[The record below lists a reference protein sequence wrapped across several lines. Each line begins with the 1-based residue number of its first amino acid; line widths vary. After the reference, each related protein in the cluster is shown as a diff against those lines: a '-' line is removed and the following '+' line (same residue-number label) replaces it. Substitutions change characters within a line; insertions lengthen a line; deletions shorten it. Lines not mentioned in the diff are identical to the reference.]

1 MTAAPQSPFELPVL
15 ADHRWQ
21 MTYGER
27 FALEGIVSQ
36 VRPKLAIEIGTAE
49 GGSLR
54 RIASHAEEVRC
65 FDMADSVA
73 EVVAGV
79 PNAEAHIGDSS
90 ETLPRVLK
98 ELADAGRH
106 VDFALIDGDHTAEG
120 VARDTRAVLA
130 SDACRRTVIVF
141 HDTANE
147 EVRGGIESLNLPEH
161 PKVALCMLDA
171 VPGYIVVE
179 DHIRSHEIWNGL
191 GLVLLDDGHTG
202 ETVTDRDHLDV
213 ASVYRSYR
221 DGLRE
226 RPEPASAPLPATP
239 EPASATRRPVLLAA
253 AAGVGVA
260 AGFAL
265 RTLLG
270 RR

>member
-1 MTAAPQSPFELPVL
+1 
-15 ADHRWQ
+15 
-21 MTYGER
+21 
-27 FALEGIVSQ
+27 
-36 VRPKLAIEIGTAE
+36 
-49 GGSLR
+49 
-54 RIASHAEEVRC
+54 
-65 FDMADSVA
+65 VA

-106 VDFALIDGDHTAEG
+106 VDFALIDGDHSAEG
-120 VARDTRAVLA
+120 VARDIRTVLA

-141 HDTANE
+141 HDTAND
-147 EVRGGIESLNLPEH
+147 EVRAGLESVKLQEH

-191 GLVLLDDGHTG
+191 GLVLLDDAHTG
-202 ETVTDRDHLDV
+202 ETVVDRDHVDV
-213 ASVYRSYR
+213 SEVYRAYR
-221 DGLRE
+221 EALRAK
-226 RPEPASAPLPATP
+226 PEPAPAPVPAVP
-239 EPASATRRPVLLAA
+239 EPAAATRRPVLLVA
-253 AAGVGVA
+253 AAGGGALV
-260 AGFAL
+260 GFAI